1 MIYQRTINTKRRRRE
16 SAVHSSLG
24 FYSARVGR
32 VPSWR
37 RHTKLGFQWFSNI
50 EPNCLICYLEPL
62 CTLLPRTRGQRV
74 CNFDR
79 RRVRFLRTSE
89 PPTKNPVIH
98 FEANFGRWQSK
109 KVSEENMCNPLG
121 GSGGETLSSIR
132 FNPIRPDV
140 DYFTE
145 RR

>member
-1 MIYQRTINTKRRRRE
+1 M
-16 SAVHSSLG
+16 
-24 FYSARVGR
+24 
-32 VPSWR
+32 
-37 RHTKLGFQWFSNI
+37 
-50 EPNCLICYLEPL
+50 
-62 CTLLPRTRGQRV
+62 

-98 FEANFGRWQSK
+98 FEPNFGRWQSK
-109 KVSEENMCNPLG
+109 KVSEENMCNLLG